1 MFEPLASIPKEE
13 LGRRKAECL
22 SFLSELQPQAGGL
35 LVLSRLSIYYF
46 TGTLLPGV
54 LWLPRSGENVL
65 MLRKGLTRAQ
75 LETNGC
81 LLAEFRSFS
90 NLGPICKDMG
100 SPLTDVLAAETTGTT
115 WQLGEMLAS
124 RLSGATIVPG
134 DLAINKAMARKSEW
148 ELEIMRLCGAR
159 HAEGLEKTIP
169 SKIRPGMSEREIALL
184 CWEAFYALGHGG
196 PLRMNAMG
204 EECFLGHVSAGDS
217 GNYPSGFNG
226 PLGLRGVH
234 PAIPFMGYAGKI
246 WESAQPLS
254 LDIGFSLEG
263 YCTDKT
269 QIYWPGPASSIPDDV
284 RKAHDFC
291 MEVETGLADMLRPG
305 TTPAELWAFCLD
317 MAEKRSMTDGFMG
330 LGGNKVPFVGHGI
343 GLLVDGWPVLA
354 KGFDEP
360 LEAGMCL
367 ALEPKYGIPD
377 LGMVGVENTFEVTE
391 NGGKNISGS
400 TGDIICI
407 E

>member
-1 MFEPLASIPKEE
+1 MFEPLAAIPKEE
-13 LGRRKAECL
+13 LARRKAECL
-22 SFLSELQPQAGGL
+22 AFLSELQPDAGGL

-54 LWLPRSGENVL
+54 LWLPRNGENVL
-65 MLRKGLTRAQ
+65 MLRKGLERAQ
-75 LETNGC
+75 LEAGGC
-81 LLAEFRSFS
+81 RLAAFRSFS
-90 NLGPICKDMG
+90 KLAAICKDMD
-100 SPLTDVLAAETTGTT
+100 SPLTEVLAAETTGAT

-124 RLSGATIVPG
+124 RLTGVSIVPG
-134 DLAINKAMARKSEW
+134 DMAISKAMARKSEW

-159 HAEGLEKTIP
+159 HGEGLENIIP
-169 SKIRPGMSEREIALL
+169 SKIRPGMSEREIAII
-184 CWEAFYALGHGG
+184 CWESFYSLGHAG
-196 PLRMNAMG
+196 PLRMNAAG

-226 PLGLRGVH
+226 PLGLRGGH
-234 PAIPFMGYAGKI
+234 PATPFMGYAGKL
-246 WESAQPLS
+246 WKSAQPLA

-269 QIYWPGPASSIPDDV
+269 QVYWPGPASSIPDNV

-291 MEVETGLADMLRPG
+291 MEIEAGLSDMMKPG
-305 TTPAELWAFCLD
+305 TTPAEMWEFCLD
-317 MAEKRSMTDGFMG
+317 TAQNRSMTEGFMG
-330 LGGNKVPFVGHGI
+330 LGGNKVPFAGHGI
-343 GLLVDGWPVLA
+343 GLVVDGWPALA

-367 ALEPKYGIPD
+367 AVEPKFGIPD

-391 NGGKNISGS
+391 NGGRII
-400 TGDIICI
+400 TGCAGEIICI